1 METILADPRY
11 DERYSG
17 LSTPSQIISGQGVL
31 VSEDNVHENGN
42 IFDEVVMIG
51 PSLTIQSRPGI
62 ITRIYF
68 LDEDGDIVATEFAG
82 TGVLK
87 ITLDPTTY
95 ISPATA
101 ANYNRPDVIYA
112 TGRAGFQIVES
123 GEDTWF
129 AVYTLGELNIQNTD
143 WLISGFNYDGIAD
156 VAFLSVSGDSM
167 AGILAGNAI
176 FSDDKNFV
184 GIHAPNVRMTTLV
197 VIRDIDAIGEATP
210 YLLFGSD
217 SEFGHVIVTG
227 GDLGQTNGSA
237 ISVRLDGAFQG
248 FDSILTLDGI
258 GSNGII
264 APRSPI
270 NAVFTTGDGNVFIRI
285 E

>member
-101 ANYNRPDVIYA
+101 A
-112 TGRAGFQIVES
+112 
-123 GEDTWF
+123 
-129 AVYTLGELNIQNTD
+129 
-143 WLISGFNYDGIAD
+143 
-156 VAFLSVSGDSM
+156 
-167 AGILAGNAI
+167 
-176 FSDDKNFV
+176 
-184 GIHAPNVRMTTLV
+184 
-197 VIRDIDAIGEATP
+197 IGEATP